1 MDQQTITV
9 DISPAGSIKI
19 EANGFTGTACDK
31 ATEQIELVLGG
42 GQVKKK
48 SKPERYAPN
57 ISSDNSNK
65 LTF

>member
-1 MDQQTITV
+1 MDKQTITI

-19 EANGFTGTACDK
+19 DANGFTGTACDK

-48 SKPERYAPN
+48 SKPERHMPETTDH
-57 ISSDNSNK
+57 S
-65 LTF
+65 LHRTF